1 MLTVCWGFLQ
11 TIPIWQNKPHGS
23 ARSVVRMIGSNL
35 PLKPCPRA
43 TFEVSDPALGG
54 LQELGQGR
62 ALPARAG
69 LSPHICRVVT
79 ATVNFKDF
87 FLFILFLFPLI
98 LVVVK

>member
-1 MLTVCWGFLQ
+1 MLTVLGFLQ

-43 TFEVSDPALGG
+43 TFEVSEPCLGG

-62 ALPARAG
+62 AL
-69 LSPHICRVVT
+69 SPHICRVGT
-79 ATVNFKDF
+79 ATVKFKDF
-87 FLFILFLFPLI
+87 YYYYYLFFL
-98 LVVVK
+98 